1 MYSDEEESSD
11 LSEGEE
17 RCDDKVLL
25 PWGEPGPR
33 LSLEEMKL
41 MNTYTYDKEPVKAWR
56 QYPDYRILKEC
67 NEYRWYEISEILGK
81 FSGFSSSLFLYERK
95 SNLVNLIEVI
105 ICKNNCYFLPGKC
118 VLKHGYDLKYLMK
131 QSLHDE
137 HGPAFKNL
145 FDEK

>member
-81 FSGFSSSLFLYERK
+81 FSGFSSSLFFY
-95 SNLVNLIEVI
+95 
-105 ICKNNCYFLPGKC
+105 
-118 VLKHGYDLKYLMK
+118 MK
-131 QSLHDE
+131 ANPTWSI
-137 HGPAFKNL
+137 
-145 FDEK
+145 